1 MSKET
6 FERGL
11 EIRKAVL
18 GAEYVEKSLDA
29 ADDFNRDFQNLV
41 TEYCWGAGWGR
52 TALSRR
58 DTSLLNLVMLGALN
72 RGQEFKLHLKGAL
85 TNGCTR
91 DEITDTLI
99 QLAIYAGI
107 PAGGTFTGAEGI
119 KTAAQAAKFGG
130 QAGVAYDVNYHGKG
144 DDITNINITAFDI
157 NIDVIADAVGHYAF
171 DLAPLSKPVVSQPT
185 GGDAG
190 SGGGLHEGHGH
201 EVTE

>member
-1 MSKET
+1 MSQET

-18 GAEYVEKSLDA
+18 GTEYVEKSLGA

-58 DTSLLNLVMLGALN
+58 DKSLLNLVMLGALN
-72 RGQEFKLHLKGAL
+72 RSHEFKLHLRGAL

-91 DEITDTLI
+91 EEIKDTLI

-107 PAGGTFTGAEGI
+107 PAGVEAFRLAREVFKEVDGAS
-119 KTAAQAAKFGG
+119 T
-130 QAGVAYDVNYHGKG
+130 
-144 DDITNINITAFDI
+144 T
-157 NIDVIADAVGHYAF
+157 
-171 DLAPLSKPVVSQPT
+171 
-185 GGDAG
+185 
-190 SGGGLHEGHGH
+190 
-201 EVTE
+201 